1 MTARVALGL
10 DVGGAEILLGGERVV
25 GGATQREVLGGVP
38 TAPGERHEV
47 VELES
52 VGFAATL
59 SGAVDVRAARAVAV
73 EDGTANAGRNVAG
86 PARPARGALGLGLE
100 LGLGLGLGFGLERR
114 RS

>member
-1 MTARVALGL
+1 MGR
-10 DVGGAEILLGGERVV
+10 DVDGAEILLGGERVV

-52 VGFAATL
+52 VDFAATL

-86 PARPARGALGLGLE
+86 PARTARGALGLE
-100 LGLGLGLGFGLERR
+100 LGLGLGFGLERR

>member
-38 TAPGERHEV
+38 TAPGERHKV

-52 VGFAATL
+52 VDFAATL

-73 EDGTANAGRNVAG
+73 EDGTANAGRNVA
-86 PARPARGALGLGLE
+86 
-100 LGLGLGLGFGLERR
+100 
-114 RS
+114 

>member
-1 MTARVALGL
+1 MAARVALGL

-25 GGATQREVLGGVP
+25 GGATQRQVLGGVP
-38 TAPGERHEV
+38 TAPCERHEV

-73 EDGTANAGRNVAG
+73 DDGTANAGRNVA
-86 PARPARGALGLGLE
+86 RPAGTARGGRGLGRGLGPR
-100 LGLGLGLGFGLERR
+100 LGLGLGRR